1 MSDSFSAYEDKY
13 PTGNPMG
20 NSGSD
25 SAVVTPRERSPVERE
40 IDQLNSATSELNVCA
55 EELQNRLSSVLR
67 LQSEGVNEGVNHK
80 KDSEP
85 LTALPNAI
93 REQKDNVNRATYI
106 LKSILSRLEL

>member
-20 NSGSD
+20 NSGSGL
-25 SAVVTPRERSPVERE
+25 AAATRERSPVERE